1 MPLCLHQIEKVSFS
15 RKKCCTSVCPP
26 ILSYR
31 RVGMLLITRQRARKR
46 FPLLCLHGWFNYFFS
61 TAKCFLDS
69 RFLSAA
75 IRPQMSFHSFSLSV
89 FIKFHK
95 SKNMFTSMK
104 WREELHQF
112 LFDIKPSGI
121 SHLQKCCFHCDAFV
135 TLSGMRVIRNH
146 IYHKDQMYQ
155 DHFIFKLSFKVL
167 CWNLY
172 QPH

>member
-1 MPLCLHQIEKVSFS
+1 MKEREEERERAPLCLHQIEKVSFS
-15 RKKCCTSVCPP
+15 RKKCCTSLCPP

-69 RFLSAA
+69 PLTFCIG

-89 FIKFHK
+89 FIKCHK

-104 WREELHQF
+104 WREELHQY
-112 LFDIKPSGI
+112 LFVIKPSGI
-121 SHLQKCCFHCDAFV
+121 SHLHKCCFHYTAFM
-135 TLSGMRVIRNH
+135 TLSGMSVIRNH
-146 IYHKDQMYQ
+146 IYG
-155 DHFIFKLSFKVL
+155 SKVS
-167 CWNLY
+167 Y
-172 QPH
+172 